1 MSPGIKV
8 IFAVLTGLAASAL
21 ARLSYG
27 PSPVDTYTSGF
38 IYWLNYYSGFYF
50 GVPVAAIVWLGEL
63 PGPRPSGGQQFAFG
77 YRYSSRLSRVRRDR
91 KVNACHANRLFA
103 RREMS
108 AKYQ

>member
-50 GVPVAAIVWLGEL
+50 GVPVAAIVWLVGTPRTATEWRPTVCFWL
-63 PGPRPSGGQQFAFG
+63 P
-77 YRYSSRLSRVRRDR
+77 V
-91 KVNACHANRLFA
+91 
-103 RREMS
+103 
-108 AKYQ
+108 